1 MTRRSIARTLVA
13 AVVGSLAFWLF
24 QVLTGGVTIP
34 QYLGDQIAGRGGY
47 PLTLAPL
54 IGWGVHLG
62 VSLSYA
68 FLFAVLATLLPPKP
82 LGRTLGLS
90 LVLAGLLGWITT
102 LVTAPAIAVTINL
115 LSRKGFPAQ
124 LPGLNTDIDL
134 PLYNHLFFF
143 GVIWTLTVLIPA
155 LRRRA

>member
-13 AVVGSLAFWLF
+13 AIVGSLAFWLF
-24 QVLTGGVTIP
+24 QLLTGGVTIP
-34 QYLGDQIAGRGGY
+34 QYLGDQIAGQGGY

-82 LGRTLGLS
+82 LGRSLGLS

>member
-24 QVLTGGVTIP
+24 QLLTGGVTIP
-34 QYLGDQIAGRGGY
+34 QYLGDQIAGQGGY

>member
-34 QYLGDQIAGRGGY
+34 QYLGDQIAGQGGY

-82 LGRTLGLS
+82 LGRSLGLS
-90 LVLAGLLGWITT
+90 LVLAGLFGWITT

>member
-24 QVLTGGVTIP
+24 QLLTGGVTIP

-82 LGRTLGLS
+82 LGRSLGLS

>member
-24 QVLTGGVTIP
+24 QLLTGGVTIP
-34 QYLGDQIAGRGGY
+34 QYLGDQIAGQGGY

-82 LGRTLGLS
+82 LGRSLGLS

>member
-13 AVVGSLAFWLF
+13 AIVGSLAFWLF
-24 QVLTGGVTIP
+24 QLLTGGVTIP
-34 QYLGDQIAGRGGY
+34 QYLGDQIAGQGGY

>member
-13 AVVGSLAFWLF
+13 AIVGSLAFWLF

-82 LGRTLGLS
+82 LGRSLGLS

>member
-24 QVLTGGVTIP
+24 QLLTGGVTIP

>member
-34 QYLGDQIAGRGGY
+34 QYLGDQIAGQGGY

-82 LGRTLGLS
+82 LGRSLGLS

>member
-24 QVLTGGVTIP
+24 QLLTGGVTIP
-34 QYLGDQIAGRGGY
+34 QYLGDQIAGQGGY

-82 LGRTLGLS
+82 LGGAW
-90 LVLAGLLGWITT
+90 V
-102 LVTAPAIAVTINL
+102 
-115 LSRKGFPAQ
+115 
-124 LPGLNTDIDL
+124 
-134 PLYNHLFFF
+134 
-143 GVIWTLTVLIPA
+143 
-155 LRRRA
+155 

>member
-1 MTRRSIARTLVA
+1 LVA
-13 AVVGSLAFWLF
+13 AIVGSLAFWLF

-82 LGRTLGLS
+82 LGRSLGLS

-134 PLYNHLFFF
+134 PLYNHLLFF

>member
-24 QVLTGGVTIP
+24 QLLTGGVTIP
-34 QYLGDQIAGRGGY
+34 QYLGDQIAGQGGY

-68 FLFAVLATLLPPKP
+68 FLFAVLATLLPPTP

>member
-13 AVVGSLAFWLF
+13 AIVGSLAFWLF

-134 PLYNHLFFF
+134 PLYNHLLFF

>member
-24 QVLTGGVTIP
+24 QLLTGGVTIP
-34 QYLGDQIAGRGGY
+34 QYLGDQIAGQGGY

-134 PLYNHLFFF
+134 PLYNHLLFF